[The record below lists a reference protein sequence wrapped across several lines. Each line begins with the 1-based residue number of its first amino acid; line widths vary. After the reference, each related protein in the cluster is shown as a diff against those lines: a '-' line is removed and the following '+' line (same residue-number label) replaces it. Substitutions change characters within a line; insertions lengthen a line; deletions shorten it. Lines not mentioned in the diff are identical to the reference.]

1 MTEKKGGARASKFL
15 KTVNRASR
23 ISQQSPEIEEIE
35 EVGEEQEPA
44 ATEPQEDETQDAV
57 TVAPP
62 AAESADTHAAQP
74 SGETKEQA
82 REQEQQGRRQAGR
95 RSSGTRRTRAKKRE
109 RPAKPV
115 RITVDLNAE
124 RHQFLRDYAFR
135 EDAKGTA
142 IIRALLDELQED
154 PDLSG
159 RVNERLLDQ
168 DPA

>member
-23 ISQQSPEIEEIE
+23 ISQQSPEMEVIE
-35 EVGEEQEPA
+35 EVGEEQEPEA
-44 ATEPQEDETQDAV
+44 AEPQEDEAQYAV
-57 TVAPP
+57 AVHTPAPESDDTP
-62 AAESADTHAAQP
+62 AEEP
-74 SGETKEQA
+74 SGRTEEQG
-82 REQEQQGRRQAGR
+82 REQEQQSRRQSSR

-109 RPAKPV
+109 RPEKPV
-115 RITVDLNAE
+115 RITVDLDAE

-154 PDLSG
+154 PDLSD
-159 RVNERLLDQ
+159 RVIGRLLDQ
-168 DPA
+168 DTV